1 MTWIHFFTNVTKSK
15 FFETFCQTFRKV
27 GVDSFGTKDAELVLR
42 IDQGIQK

>member
-1 MTWIHFFTNVTKSK
+1 MTWIHFFINVTKSK

-27 GVDSFGTKDAELVLR
+27 GVDSFGTKDAKLVLR